1 MNSYFNKH
9 EGFAE
14 GKKRCFYHRLLVFI
28 PLFICLMLLSSCVKT
43 PQESSTKSSDP
54 ASFAFSILSSTNL
67 PDYFS
72 AEKVDL
78 SLGIDGGYS
87 LPISITEHEGDL
99 AVLHRFIPEDGESY
113 AKHYVATYDAQG
125 NRLTLSEL
133 TGELSEKII
142 TGIRSGTDGSLLI
155 LEPEVSETKVYR
167 YSVPEQKVT
176 GTVTLKLS
184 DGYVNTE
191 NLYTDTKGQF
201 YLTALDAGGT
211 KVFIYDAEGKLL
223 NSEYRDGVN
232 EAAFQMGNTFYF
244 EASVDSGR
252 KRILYP
258 IDIETA
264 EFLDIVDVS
273 ETFGNETVSPGPDYL
288 CSMNSQGLYR
298 FDGTTNEKQTMISWE
313 ESGIDK
319 RLLSKRLD
327 IAVLSGDTLFL
338 MVENE
343 SFEKEFYVLNRQS
356 TNPNA
361 GKKILVLASMLTD
374 GDSFLEAAIQ
384 TFNDKN
390 TEYKIVYK
398 DYWSGID
405 YSLSWE
411 EKVLETERQIHL
423 DLISG
428 NGPDILCC
436 PSRVMKESGLLED
449 LMPLIYAD
457 SNFSMK
463 DYLPNLVEATKDG
476 EALYSFPISF
486 GLDGLAGKASY
497 IGEQAGWTIE
507 EFNQMAQA
515 LPEGVV
521 PITRFSQSDL
531 LQEALSIPSAGFYD
545 SDLSGES
552 IWEEEFI
559 SLLEWAKEY
568 GVPDEIAKERR
579 ESGEEDVITNEL
591 LETDKL
597 ALIDVD
603 VWSVLSMEW
612 PSSLYGHKKQLTYT
626 GFPSPNRLGLPAIL
640 NDYAITEHCTEPEIA
655 WTFIE
660 FLLSEEMQSK
670 IIYYEAGI
678 PVRLSSIDLLID
690 FEQNPDDYPEL
701 IRPSPWESN
710 WDPEEEKA
718 HKEFLRDIGVPVFKE
733 LVFAVNSIKDPD
745 EDFIEIVLEEAASYF
760 NDMKTAKE
768 VTDIIK
774 NRAQTLFNE
783 RAT

>member
-1 MNSYFNKH
+1 MSRFRISKTISDR
-9 EGFAE
+9 GLSFCW
-14 GKKRCFYHRLLVFI
+14 KRAITVLLACALLLV
-28 PLFICLMLLSSCVKT
+28 SCVKA
-43 PQESSTKSSDP
+43 PQETSENSVVP
-54 ASFAFSILSSTNL
+54 VSFAFTVSSSANP

-72 AEKVDL
+72 AEIVDL

-113 AKHYVATYDAQG
+113 AKHYIATYDTQG

-133 TGELSEKII
+133 TGGLSEKII
-142 TGIRSGTDGSLLI
+142 TGIRSGADGNLLI
-155 LEPEVSETKVYR
+155 LEPWVSETKVYR
-167 YSVPEQKVT
+167 YLIPEQKVT
-176 GTVTLKLS
+176 GTVTLKLP
-184 DGYVNTE
+184 DEYVNTE

-201 YLTALDAGGT
+201 YLTALDPGGT

-223 NSEYRDGVN
+223 NSEYREGVN
-232 EAAFQMGNTFYF
+232 GAAFQLGDTFFF
-244 EASVDSGR
+244 EASVDSSR
-252 KRILYP
+252 NRILYP
-258 IDIETA
+258 VDIESA
-264 EFLDIVDVS
+264 AFLDIVDVS
-273 ETFGNETVSPGPDYL
+273 ETFGNEMVFTGQEYL
-288 CSMNSQGLYR
+288 CSMNSQGLYW
-298 FDGTTNEKQTMISWE
+298 FDAATNEKQTMIFWE

-319 RLLSKRLD
+319 RLLSKRID
-327 IAVLSGDTLFL
+327 ISVLSRDALFL
-338 MVENE
+338 MVEDD
-343 SFEKEFYVLNRQS
+343 SFEKDFYVLNRQDI
-356 TNPNA
+356 NPNA
-361 GKKILVLASMLTD
+361 GKKVLVLASMLTD

-384 TFNDKN
+384 AFNDKN

-411 EKVLETERQIHL
+411 EKVLEAERQIHL

-457 SNFSMK
+457 SNFSME
-463 DYLPNLVEATKDG
+463 DYLPNLIEAAQDG
-476 EALYSFPISF
+476 DALYSFPISF
-486 GLDGLAGKASY
+486 GLDGLTGKASF
-497 IGEQAGWTIE
+497 IGEKTGWTVE

-515 LPEGVV
+515 LPKGVV

-531 LQEALSIPSAGFYD
+531 LQEALSVPSAGFYN

-552 IWEEEFI
+552 ILEEEFI

-579 ESGEEDVITNEL
+579 ESGEEGVITNEL

-597 ALIDVD
+597 AVIDVD
-603 VWSVLSMEW
+603 IWSVLSMEW
-612 PSSLYGHKKQLTYT
+612 PSSLYGHKKPLTYT
-626 GFPSPNRLGLPAIL
+626 GFPSPNGLGLSAIL
-640 NDYAITEHCTEPEIA
+640 NDYAITGHCTEPKIA

-670 IIYYEAGI
+670 VIYYEAGI
-678 PVRLSSIDLLID
+678 PVRIASIELLTQ
-690 FEQNPDDYPEL
+690 FVLTPEDYPEL
-701 IRPSPWESN
+701 IKPSPWESN
-710 WDPEEEKA
+710 SDPEEEKA
-718 HKEFLRDIGVPVFKE
+718 YKEFLRDIGVPVFNE

-745 EDFIEIVLEEAASYF
+745 EDFIKIVLEEAAAYF
-760 NDMKTAKE
+760 NDMKTAEE